1 MPTSARRAR
10 AVKAFIAIDE
20 LPKSLATAEND
31 GVEADLA
38 TWRQFIDGT
47 TYTRREFTREFSR
60 WIVKRDLSAEELD
73 WLVDQSLQTPTST
86 ALLLLIHAM
95 FADYTPEARLMDGRI
110 PVLNVLREERAER
123 AVAWLRA
130 NLPNAESF
138 VCKGHMHFWAEPEVF
153 NAALDAFLRKV
164 A

>member
-1 MPTSARRAR
+1 MGVRRPGIAGLAIGNR
-10 AVKAFIAIDE
+10 RVPWQRVAID
-20 LPKSLATAEND
+20 
-31 GVEADLA
+31 ADVPPVA
-38 TWRQFIDGT
+38 
-47 TYTRREFTREFSR
+47 
-60 WIVKRDLSAEELD
+60 
-73 WLVDQSLQTPTST
+73 TST

-110 PVLNVLREERAER
+110 PVLNVLREER